1 MSSSSNT
8 IQSQINTYIIPNKKE
23 TVHISYKQEGN
34 SLCQHLKRIQTKT
47 HHICLLNPVL
57 YMISIIHEQAHQ
69 LTNHRQ
75 SKGLYDFT
83 SFVSQTE

>member
-34 SLCQHLKRIQTKT
+34 SLCQHLKIIQTKT

-57 YMISIIHEQAHQ
+57 YMISIIHEQSHQ
-69 LTNHRQ
+69 LYY
-75 SKGLYDFT
+75 K
-83 SFVSQTE
+83 SQTE